1 MEYKDKIVYFETYC
15 QKCKY
20 VNKKADEEP
29 CNECLSIPAREY
41 SHKPIKFEE
50 NKTKE

>member
-1 MEYKDKIVYFETYC
+1 MEYKDKIVYFEDYC

-20 VNKKADEEP
+20 VNKKVDEEP
-29 CNECLSIPAREY
+29 CYECIGVAAREY

-50 NKTKE
+50 DK